1 MNNNEYRVGV
11 NRGLPVGM
19 GYFSVSFGFG
29 AMAVS
34 QGVKT
39 LDAVLISAANLTSA
53 GQFAGLTLIVA
64 AATLWEMVLT
74 QLVINSRY
82 ALMSLALS
90 QRMGEKIGL
99 LPRLL
104 IAFFNTDEI
113 FALAMAREAPLT
125 VPFLLGLGT
134 LPFIGWTLG
143 TLCGA
148 LAGSILP
155 LSIRT
160 ALGVM
165 LYGMFIAIVVPPAKK
180 NRDIFVAVVLAL
192 IFSSLFSWTPGLK
205 TVSPGLSIVVCTVA
219 AAAICAALG
228 LTGLAG
234 GAAVA
239 GCCAQMIGFAV
250 MSFPENRW
258 GGLAAQGL
266 GTSMLQMGNIVRN
279 VRIWIPPTLASA
291 VTGPIATCLFKLQM
305 NGSPVSS
312 GMGTCGFVGQIGVYT
327 GWLNGIASGTKAAIT
342 GFDWLGLILISFVLP
357 AVLTWLFAI
366 PLRNWGWIKDGDLKL
381 DL

>member
-1 MNNNEYRVGV
+1 MNWNEYTLGV
-11 NRGLPVGM
+11 RRGMPVGM
-19 GYFSVSFGFG
+19 GYLSVSFGFG
-29 AMAVS
+29 TLAAS
-34 QGVKT
+34 QGIRV
-39 LDAVLISAANLTSA
+39 LDAFLISATNVTSA
-53 GQFAGLTLIVA
+53 GQFAGLTLILA
-64 AATLWEMVLT
+64 GTGLWEVILT
-74 QLVINSRY
+74 QLIINSRY

-219 AAAICAALG
+219 AAAICAALFPVKEERE
-228 LTGLAG
+228 
-234 GAAVA
+234 AA
-239 GCCAQMIGFAV
+239 
-250 MSFPENRW
+250 
-258 GGLAAQGL
+258 
-266 GTSMLQMGNIVRN
+266 
-279 VRIWIPPTLASA
+279 
-291 VTGPIATCLFKLQM
+291 
-305 NGSPVSS
+305 
-312 GMGTCGFVGQIGVYT
+312 
-327 GWLNGIASGTKAAIT
+327 
-342 GFDWLGLILISFVLP
+342 
-357 AVLTWLFAI
+357 
-366 PLRNWGWIKDGDLKL
+366 
-381 DL
+381 